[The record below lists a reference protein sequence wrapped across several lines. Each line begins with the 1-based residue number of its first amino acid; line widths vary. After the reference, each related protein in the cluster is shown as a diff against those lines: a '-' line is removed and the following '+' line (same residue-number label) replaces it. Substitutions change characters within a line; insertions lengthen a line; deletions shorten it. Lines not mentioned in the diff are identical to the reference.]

1 MKKLQERHDIFMGKH
16 NEKKH
21 KMHKKWFRARYLQR
35 MFVIF
40 TLLLQITIIFY
51 LLYSSSKASEIVSVM
66 LSFISIIVAV
76 LIAAKQDN
84 EALCLLWIMWILAFP
99 VFGGLMYL
107 MFHFQSST
115 KSFRKM
121 SNTIEND
128 TRPLFFMSE
137 SSIEKALSDFPEQ
150 ASAIRYLEKS
160 AGFPIYSGTQTT
172 YLSPGEVKFE
182 YMLEELKKA
191 ENYIFMEY
199 FIIQEGIMWN
209 SILDILKEKSK
220 QGVDVRLLYDD
231 IGCFLTL
238 PKDFPEQMRSLGIK
252 CYVFNPFRPF
262 WVSEQNN
269 RDHRKIAVIDG
280 KVAFTGGI
288 NLAGEYINAYE
299 KYGHWKD
306 ASVMVRGDAAW
317 SFTVFFL
324 QMWALCSKEAE
335 DFSKFYPWKDEKCSI
350 SGDGYVQP
358 YSDSPLDSENVGE
371 HVYLQIIDGAKK
383 YLYINTPYLVINES
397 LVTSL
402 KLAAKSGVD
411 VRIVTPYKWDKLIV
425 HITTQSY
432 YKELISAGVQIY
444 EYSSGFIHSKTF
456 VSDDSVATVGTTNLD
471 FRSLYMHFECGIRI
485 SGGTAVSEIKKD
497 FLNTLEN
504 CKKITEEDCRCNFF
518 IAFLQKIFRIFAP
531 IM

>member
-1 MKKLQERHDIFMGKH
+1 MIFLWVNTTRKNIKCIKNG
-16 NEKKH
+16 
-21 KMHKKWFRARYLQR
+21 FRARYLQR

-238 PKDFPEQMRSLGIK
+238 PKDFPG
-252 CYVFNPFRPF
+252 
-262 WVSEQNN
+262 
-269 RDHRKIAVIDG
+269 
-280 KVAFTGGI
+280 T
-288 NLAGEYINAYE
+288 
-299 KYGHWKD
+299 
-306 ASVMVRGDAAW
+306 
-317 SFTVFFL
+317 
-324 QMWALCSKEAE
+324 
-335 DFSKFYPWKDEKCSI
+335 DEKSW
-350 SGDGYVQP
+350 
-358 YSDSPLDSENVGE
+358 
-371 HVYLQIIDGAKK
+371 
-383 YLYINTPYLVINES
+383 
-397 LVTSL
+397 
-402 KLAAKSGVD
+402 
-411 VRIVTPYKWDKLIV
+411 YKVLR
-425 HITTQSY
+425 
-432 YKELISAGVQIY
+432 
-444 EYSSGFIHSKTF
+444 F
-456 VSDDSVATVGTTNLD
+456 
-471 FRSLYMHFECGIRI
+471 
-485 SGGTAVSEIKKD
+485 
-497 FLNTLEN
+497 
-504 CKKITEEDCRCNFF
+504 
-518 IAFLQKIFRIFAP
+518 
-531 IM
+531 

>member
-1 MKKLQERHDIFMGKH
+1 MGKQ
-16 NEKKH
+16 NENKH
-21 KMHKKWFRARYLQR
+21 RKMHKKWLRARYFQR
-35 MFVIF
+35 LFVVF
-40 TLLLQITIIFY
+40 TLLLQMIIIFY
-51 LLYSSSKASEIVSVM
+51 FLYSSSKASEIVSVM
-66 LSFISIIVAV
+66 LSVISIVVAV
-76 LIAAKQDN
+76 LIASKQEN
-84 EALCLLWIMWILAFP
+84 EALCLLWIMCILAFP

-137 SSIEKALSDFPEQ
+137 SSMENALSDYPEQ
-150 ASAIRYLEKS
+150 TTAIKYLEKS
-160 AGFPIYSGTQTT
+160 AGFPIYANTQTK

-191 ENYIFMEY
+191 EHYIFMEY

-209 SILDILKEKSK
+209 SILDILKEKAEK
-220 QGVDVRLLYDD
+220 GVDVRLLYDD

-238 PKDFPEQMRSLGIK
+238 PKDFPEQMRKLGIK
-252 CYVFNPFRPF
+252 CCVFNSFRPF
-262 WVSEQNN
+262 LVSEQNN

-288 NLAGEYINAYE
+288 NLADEYINAYE

-324 QMWALCSKEAE
+324 QMWALCTKEAE
-335 DFSKFYPWKDEKCSI
+335 DFAKFYPWKNEKCDI
-350 SGDGYVQP
+350 SGDGYIQP

-383 YLYINTPYLVINES
+383 YLYINTPYLIINES
-397 LVTSL
+397 LVTAL
-402 KLAAKSGVD
+402 TLAAKSGVD

-432 YKELISAGVQIY
+432 YRELIRAGVQIY

-456 VSDDSVATVGTTNLD
+456 VSDDAVATVGTTNLD

-485 SGGTAVSEIKKD
+485 SGGTVISEIKKD
-497 FLNTLEN
+497 FLNTLER
-504 CKKITEEDCRCNFF
+504 CKKITEEDCKCNFF
-518 IAFLQKIFRIFAP
+518 VGLLQKIFRIFAP
-531 IM
+531 MM